1 MVLDTPKRELVWT
14 PFYALVLREIRR
26 FLKVATQTVIMPVVN
41 SSLYLLIFGVSLGPR
56 LTTDPSTSYL
66 AFLIPG
72 LVMMAALN
80 NALMNSSSS
89 IIIAKFTGELEDLR
103 VAPLS
108 PGNILWAMAFGG
120 LFRGYVVGGITFLV
134 GLGFYRFYNHQWL
147 VISHP
152 LVLLY
157 FLSAGCLAFGKIG
170 IAVALWAKNF
180 DHVSAVTAF
189 VVMPLLYLGG
199 VFYSTESL
207 SPFWR
212 EVSHYNPLLYM
223 INGVRYGILGVS
235 DVSVMTA
242 ALVTLVALVLSHL
255 LAIVSLK
262 TGSYQR
268 W

>member
-1 MVLDTPKRELVWT
+1 MLETPHRELNWT

-26 FLKVATQTVIMPVVN
+26 FLKVATQTVVMPVVN
-41 SSLYLLIFGVSLGPR
+41 SSLYLLIFGVSLGQR
-56 LTTDPSTSYL
+56 LSVQTEISYL

-89 IIIAKFTGELEDLR
+89 IIIAKFSGELEDLR

-108 PGNILWAMAFGG
+108 PENILWAMAIGG

-134 GLGFYRFYNHQWL
+134 GLAFYRFYDEQWL

-152 LVLLY
+152 FVLVY

-189 VVMPLLYLGG
+189 IVMPLLYLGG
-199 VFYSTESL
+199 VFYSIESL

-212 EVSHYNPLLYM
+212 SVSQYNPLLYM
-223 INGVRYGILGVS
+223 INGVRYGVLGVS
-235 DVSVMTA
+235 DVSVVTA
-242 ALVTLVALVLSHL
+242 ALVTLGALVLSHF
-255 LAIVSLK
+255 LARFSLR